1 MANISDYFK
10 GKIVLIT
17 GGTSGIGLSLVRA
30 FHTRGA
36 LVRFCARTEAAVRQV
51 ERSHQGSI
59 GYVCDVTKPDDVKA
73 MGERIAATD
82 GHLDIFIAN
91 AGVLAEPDFVHAPL
105 DETKI
110 LEEIGLNLIAPIL
123 NVNRLLPLLRKAS
136 TPHVVMIGSGYGWS
150 PAGRAPLYSASKAA
164 IRSFVKALRF
174 QLDPH
179 GVHLMEVV
187 PPTTDTPATVDRK
200 VAKISPDTIAAATLK
215 GIVERKPAVFAG
227 QTRAIPL
234 MLRLAPATLERL
246 TGRG

>member
-1 MANISDYFK
+1 MVNISDYFK

-36 LVRFCARTEAAVRQV
+36 LVRFCARGEAAVRQI
-51 ERSHQGSI
+51 ERTHSGSI

-82 GHLDIFIAN
+82 GRLDIFIAN
-91 AGVLAEPDFVHAPL
+91 AGRLAEQDFVHAPL
-105 DETKI
+105 DEMQI
-110 LEEIGLNLIAPIL
+110 LDEIGLNFIAPIL
-123 NVNRLLPLLRKAS
+123 NVNRLLPLLRKSS
-136 TPHVVMIGSGYGWS
+136 TPHLVMVGSGYGWS

-187 PPTTDTPATVDRK
+187 PPTIDTPATTHRK
-200 VAKISPDTIAAATLK
+200 VAKISPDIMAAATLR
-215 GIVERKPAVFAG
+215 GIVEGKLAVFAG
-227 QTRAIPL
+227 QTRVIPL
-234 MLRLAPATLERL
+234 MLRLAPATLEHL

>member
-1 MANISDYFK
+1 
-10 GKIVLIT
+10 
-17 GGTSGIGLSLVRA
+17 
-30 FHTRGA
+30 
-36 LVRFCARTEAAVRQV
+36 VRQV
-51 ERSHQGSI
+51 ESAHSGSI

-82 GHLDIFIAN
+82 GRLDIFIAN
-91 AGVLAEPDFVHAPL
+91 VGRLAEPDFVQAPL
-105 DETKI
+105 DETQI
-110 LEEIGLNLIAPIL
+110 LDEIGLNFIAPIL

-136 TPHVVMIGSGYGWS
+136 TPHLVMVGSGYGWS
-150 PAGRAPLYSASKAA
+150 PAGRAPLYSASKAG

-174 QLDPH
+174 QLEPH

-187 PPTTDTPATVDRK
+187 PPTIDTPATADHK
-200 VAKISPDTIAAATLK
+200 VAKISPDVIAGATLK

-246 TGRG
+246 TGQR